1 MSIYLTGMG
10 TGAGLIIAIGAQN
23 AFVMNQGIRKEFIL
37 MVPLVC
43 ALCDAILITA
53 GVAGLGVL
61 IERSPLLLKAA
72 SWGGGAFLLWYGF
85 KSVRSAFVRREGMSA
100 QGEGGR
106 SRRQVLLMTLAITL
120 LNPHVY
126 LDTVVLLGSIGNSFP
141 STGRVLFALG
151 AVSAS
156 FLWFF
161 ILSLGAVR
169 LAPLF
174 RRPGTWI
181 VLNLLIG
188 LVMWRIA
195 WGLVSPFISGGL

>member
-1 MSIYLTGMG
+1 M
-10 TGAGLIIAIGAQN
+10 IIAIGAQN
-23 AFVMNQGIRKEFIL
+23 AFVMNQGIRKEFTL

-61 IERSPLLLKAA
+61 IESSPFLLKAA

-85 KSVRSAFVRREGMSA
+85 RNFRSAFMRRDGMSVE
-100 QGEGGR
+100 GEGGR
-106 SRRQVLLMTLAITL
+106 SRKQILLMTLAITL

-126 LDTVVLLGSIGNSFP
+126 LDTVVLLGSVGSSFP
-141 STGRVLFALG
+141 EAQRLYFALG
-151 AVSAS
+151 AISAS

-174 RRPGTWI
+174 KRPVTWI
-181 VLNLLIG
+181 VLDVLIG
-188 LVMWRIA
+188 IIMWRIA
-195 WGLVSPFISGGL
+195 WGLLSPYISGGA

>member
-1 MSIYLTGMG
+1 MG

-23 AFVMNQGIRKEFIL
+23 AFVMNQGIRKEFVL

-43 ALCDAILITA
+43 ALCDAVLITA

-61 IERSPLLLKAA
+61 IEASPLLLKAA
-72 SWGGGAFLLWYGF
+72 SWGGGAFLLWYGL
-85 KSVRSAFVRREGMSA
+85 KSFRSAFFRREGMNA
-100 QGEGGR
+100 EGEGGR

-126 LDTVVLLGSIGNSFP
+126 LDTVVLLGSIGSSFP
-141 STGRVLFALG
+141 GSERLLFALG

-161 ILSLGAVR
+161 VLSLGALR

-181 VLNLLIG
+181 VLDLLIG

-195 WGLVSPFISGGL
+195 WGLISPFLFAGV